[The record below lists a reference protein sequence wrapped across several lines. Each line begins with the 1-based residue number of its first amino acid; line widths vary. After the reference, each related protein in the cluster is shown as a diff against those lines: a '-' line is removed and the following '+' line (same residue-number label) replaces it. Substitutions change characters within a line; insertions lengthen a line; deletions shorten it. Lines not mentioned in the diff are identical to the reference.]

1 MALLPRG
8 GTDYMSGRNALT
20 KRQCDEFTKTAD
32 KLEKVPLNMKR
43 GAEYLRTLVRE
54 SRIIASGGDPPPPWQ
69 LPPLGWVAGRTDA
82 EDGID
87 PALCP
92 VDDADADMAC
102 AVDMHLRA
110 TRPQMISIHPN
121 ALRHVSGRKPKLSCV
136 SEGHGAP
143 TCNLEPSAPPGAGI
157 LVQATGAAKAE
168 AKAKAKAKAKAM
180 KRPASAGPD
189 AAPPPERHTR
199 APRGHRRRIDFAEP
213 PEPDER
219 LGCATCRSGR
229 RGCATCRKR
238 KGMVVRDGRWVW
250 PLPMECPLD

>member
-8 GTDYMSGRNALT
+8 GTDYMSDRNALT
-20 KRQCDEFTKTAD
+20 KRHCDEFTKTAS

-54 SRIIASGGDPPPPWQ
+54 SMIIASGGDPPPPWQ

-92 VDDADADMAC
+92 VDDADADLAC
-102 AVDMHLRA
+102 AVDTHLQA

-121 ALRHVSGRKPKLSCV
+121 VLNHVSGRKPELSRV
-136 SEGHGAP
+136 PEGHGAP
-143 TCNLEPSAPPGAGI
+143 TSNLEPSAPPGAGI

-168 AKAKAKAKAKAM
+168 AKAKC

-189 AAPPPERHTR
+189 AAPPLERHTR
-199 APRGHRRRIDFAEP
+199 VPRGNRKRIDFAEP
-213 PEPDER
+213 PEPDAR
-219 LGCATCRSGR
+219 LGCGKCTQGR
-229 RGCATCRKR
+229 RGCRICRKR
-238 KGMVVRDGRWVW
+238 KGMVVKDGRWVW
-250 PLPMECPLD
+250 PLPQECPLD

>member
-1 MALLPRG
+1 
-8 GTDYMSGRNALT
+8 MSKRNALT
-20 KRQCDEFTKTAD
+20 ARHCNDLTKAASA
-32 KLEKVPLNMKR
+32 LEKFPFSMER
-43 GAEYLRTLVRE
+43 GARYLRTLVRE
-54 SRIIASGGDPPPPWQ
+54 NMPIEWACSHEIESGGDPPPWQ

-92 VDDADADMAC
+92 VDDADADLAC
-102 AVDMHLRA
+102 AVDTHLQA

-121 ALRHVSGRKPKLSCV
+121 ALLHVPKHRITGKRKRSFV

-168 AKAKAKAKAKAM
+168 AKAKC

-189 AAPPPERHTR
+189 AAPPLERHTR
-199 APRGHRRRIDFAEP
+199 APRGNRRRIDFAEP
-213 PEPDER
+213 PEPDAR
-219 LGCATCRSGR
+219 LGCGTCKQGR
-229 RGCATCRKR
+229 RGCRICRKR
-238 KGMVVRDGRWVW
+238 KGMVVRDGCWVW
-250 PLPMECPLD
+250 PLPQECPLD